1 MGQASSKG
9 EVLKKDVTKFENHV
23 RFDFIVKKHPIIVQ
37 GPNRLKRVRIDG
49 RCGPELFEAAVSD
62 FIQTYEGWL
71 PLQNFD
77 NCECTRHLWI
87 SSFLIRQAS
96 AIRCVAAG
104 MQREGSGGVK
114 AHREERA
121 SEGSVKRP
129 KRDCTVRIRGSV
141 AFQAFRLYSGLRKF
155 GDLIKWIASRAK
167 PTGRRITL
175 HAQYKCTLEGV
186 QADEIGVTAGQEF
199 DGEIFDQD
207 TWDSEVENFFLV
219 APKAEVLFI
228 EVRLV
233 KEPMGEA
240 GGVLESVVDLDVVN
254 LEMAGKAAA
263 DTVSFSSALGVGCTR
278 ANIQMVQIADA
289 RRQGWWGELR
299 C

>member
-23 RFDFIVKKHPIIVQ
+23 RFVFIVKTHPIIVQ
-37 GPNRLKRVRIDG
+37 GPNRLKHVQIDG
-49 RCGPELFEAAVSD
+49 RCGPELFEAALSD
-62 FIQTYEGWL
+62 FIRTYEGWL

-77 NCECTRHLWI
+77 NCECTRHMWI
-87 SSFLIRQAS
+87 ASFLISQAS

-104 MQREGSGGVK
+104 MQREGSGGVMRQ
-114 AHREERA
+114 REERA

-129 KRDCTVRIRGSV
+129 NQDCQCTVRIQGSV
-141 AFQAFRLYSGLRKF
+141 ASQVFRVYSGLRKF

-175 HAQYKCTLEGV
+175 YAQYRCTLEGV
-186 QADEIGVTAGQEF
+186 QAEDIGVMAGEEF

-207 TWDSEVENFFLV
+207 TWDSKVENFFLV
-219 APKAEVLFI
+219 APKAAVLFI
-228 EVRLV
+228 EVHLV
-233 KEPMGEA
+233 KEAEGEV
-240 GGVLESVVDLDVVN
+240 GGALESIVDLDAVD
-254 LEMAGKAAA
+254 LQMAGKAAA

-278 ANIQMVQIADA
+278 GNIQMVQIADG
-289 RRQGWWGELR
+289 RR
-299 C
+299 